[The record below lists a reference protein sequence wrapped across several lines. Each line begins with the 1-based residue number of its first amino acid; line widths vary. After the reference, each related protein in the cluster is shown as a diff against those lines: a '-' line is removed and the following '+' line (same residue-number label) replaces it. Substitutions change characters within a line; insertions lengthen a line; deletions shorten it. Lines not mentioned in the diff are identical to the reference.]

1 MLDVSAGAST
11 DGIDSSGE
19 TLTDAV
25 TRANDFVQ
33 YASFMTT
40 QHLED
45 AAISAVTYSEK
56 IFLQHVGS
64 ASNFAG
70 IATTIKDANKKSVR
84 ILGYLSGLDEARL
97 FKAAYVGRAF
107 SVLFSGTDTTI
118 TMHMK
123 SLVNVNADIYM
134 TETLKTQAVDA
145 GVDIL
150 PSIDNRVI
158 KVFTSNA
165 NDYFD
170 DVYNELSF
178 ANDLQVSQFNVLATT
193 NNKVPGTTLGM
204 QQLVNSAS
212 NICNKYVTNRYIG
225 SGTWNGA
232 TFGNSEDFLRLIDEQ
247 GYYIYYSGV
256 VAGRVAPILQ
266 IAIKTTGAIH
276 KVFNIV
282 NVEK

>member
-1 MLDVSAGAST
+1 
-11 DGIDSSGE
+11 
-19 TLTDAV
+19 
-25 TRANDFVQ
+25 
-33 YASFMTT
+33 MTT

-84 ILGYLSGLDEARL
+84 ILGYLSSLDEARL

-123 SLVNVNADIYM
+123 SLVNIGADEYM

-158 KVFTSNA
+158 KVFTSGA

-170 DVYNELSF
+170 DVYNELAF

-193 NNKVPGTTLGM
+193 NNKVPGNVIGM
-204 QQLVNSAS
+204 QRLVNSAS
-212 NICNKYVTNRYIG
+212 SICDKYVTNRYLG
-225 SGTWNGA
+225 AGTWTGA
-232 TFGNSEDFLRLIDEQ
+232 TFGNSEDFLRLIEEQ

-266 IAIKTTGAIH
+266 IAVKTTGAIH